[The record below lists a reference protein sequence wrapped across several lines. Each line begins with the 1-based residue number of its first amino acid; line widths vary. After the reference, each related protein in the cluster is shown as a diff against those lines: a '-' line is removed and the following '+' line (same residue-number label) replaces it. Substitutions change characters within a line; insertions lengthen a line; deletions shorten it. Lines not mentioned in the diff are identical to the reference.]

1 MSEFEIKLHVPDDS
15 LAAVQAA
22 VSRGDAGTLRLRARY
37 FDTPD
42 GQLAAARIALR
53 VRQEGRRW
61 VQTAKAAGDSVL
73 HRLEEEVALAAGEPP
88 LPVLRRH
95 AGTALGERL
104 AQVLGGSGA
113 RADAALVELYRTDV
127 SRTIRML
134 KAGTTT
140 LELALDV
147 GWVSAGR
154 RRSRVQELELELK
167 SGSRA
172 AAIELAQQWCERHGL
187 WLDTLSKAERGQILA
202 AGLQQRDPTRFE
214 PPSLNK
220 RMEGSALLRAIV
232 TSALDQVLGNASQ
245 VATGAHTPE
254 HVHQL
259 RIGLRR
265 LRTVARELQGIE
277 PFIEDADLEVLAQ
290 TFRALG
296 TQRDL
301 TFVQPQLI
309 GQMRSDGAPPLDL
322 AGAEVP
328 DLAAAVRATPLQ
340 SVLLRLL
347 GWLAA
352 DASSDVQAKAAR
364 EAITHRLHKLHART
378 VKDGAG
384 FGALPPVAQHAMRKR
399 FKRLRYLSESVA
411 SLYPARKV
419 ARFIDELKPVQDAL
433 GALQDGRMAAD
444 FWAARAER
452 DPRAWFAV
460 GWLRA
465 REAASLT
472 ACEAALARYTKR
484 AKPFWR

>member
-1 MSEFEIKLHVPDDS
+1 MSEFEIKLNVPDES
-15 LAAVQAA
+15 LAAVKAA
-22 VSRGDAGTLRLRARY
+22 VSRGDAGMLRLRARY

-42 GQLAAARIALR
+42 GRLAAARIALR

-73 HRLEEEVALAAGEPP
+73 HRLEEEAVLAAGEPP
-88 LPVLRRH
+88 VPLIRRH

-104 AQVLGGSGA
+104 SHMLGGSGA
-113 RADAALVELYRTDV
+113 RADTKLVELYRTDV
-127 SRTIRML
+127 NRTIRML

-147 GWVSAGR
+147 GWVAAGR

-187 WLDTLSKAERGQILA
+187 WLDTVSKAERGQILA
-202 AGLQQRDPTRFE
+202 AGQQQRGPVRFE
-214 PPSLNK
+214 PPALNK
-220 RMEGSALLRAIV
+220 RMDGSELLRAIV
-232 TSALDQVLGNASQ
+232 TSALDQVVGNASQ

-265 LRTVARELQGIE
+265 LRSVARELQGIE

-290 TFRALG
+290 AFRALG

-309 GQMRSDGAPPLDL
+309 EQMRSEGAPPLDL
-322 AGAEVP
+322 AGPAVP
-328 DLAAAVRATPLQ
+328 DPAAVVRATALQ

-352 DASSDVQAKAAR
+352 DASSHVQAKAAR
-364 EAITHRLHKLHART
+364 EAIAHRLHKLHART

-384 FGALPPVAQHAMRKR
+384 FGSLPPLEQHALRKR
-399 FKRLRYLSESVA
+399 FKRLRYLSDSVA
-411 SLYPARKV
+411 SLYPARQV

-433 GALQDGRMAAD
+433 GALQDARMAAD
-444 FWAARAER
+444 FWAGRAQRE
-452 DPRAWFAV
+452 PHAWFAV

-465 REAASLT
+465 REAASLA

-484 AKPFWR
+484 ARPFWA